1 MRLSLEV
8 EINQF
13 CLKEEGETLE
23 RPVELSDSEAE
34 FDRFSAA
41 HSSRLIVAWGDTSSE
56 EEEEM
61 ALNSRRGLKDLVARR
76 NKGSSSKEAPKTQLP
91 PNPPLP
97 PLPSPLGLLPD
108 PNLQKK
114 KRKEKDIEGG
124 VGEIG
129 PLKQQKTA
137 KDFRGRK
144 KFSFPTNEI
153 YDELGGLN

>member
-1 MRLSLEV
+1 
-8 EINQF
+8 
-13 CLKEEGETLE
+13 
-23 RPVELSDSEAE
+23 
-34 FDRFSAA
+34 
-41 HSSRLIVAWGDTSSE
+41 
-56 EEEEM
+56 M

-97 PLPSPLGLLPD
+97 PLPSPLDLLPN

-137 KDFRGRK
+137 KDCQGRK
-144 KFSFPTNEI
+144 NFSFPTNEI
-153 YDELGGLN
+153 YDELGGLNRN

>member
-1 MRLSLEV
+1 M
-8 EINQF
+8 
-13 CLKEEGETLE
+13 
-23 RPVELSDSEAE
+23 ELSNSEAE

-41 HSSRLIVAWGDTSSE
+41 HSSRLIVAWGDTSSK

-61 ALNSRRGLKDLVARR
+61 ALNSRKGLKDLVARR
-76 NKGSSSKEAPKTQLP
+76 NNGSSSKEAPKTQLP

-124 VGEIG
+124 G
-129 PLKQQKTA
+129 
-137 KDFRGRK
+137 GRL
-144 KFSFPTNEI
+144 SP
-153 YDELGGLN
+153 

>member
-1 MRLSLEV
+1 M
-8 EINQF
+8 
-13 CLKEEGETLE
+13 
-23 RPVELSDSEAE
+23 ELSNSEAE

-41 HSSRLIVAWGDTSSE
+41 HSSRLIVAWGDTSFE

-124 VGEIG
+124 GGEIA
-129 PLKQQKTA
+129 PLK
-137 KDFRGRK
+137 
-144 KFSFPTNEI
+144 
-153 YDELGGLN
+153 